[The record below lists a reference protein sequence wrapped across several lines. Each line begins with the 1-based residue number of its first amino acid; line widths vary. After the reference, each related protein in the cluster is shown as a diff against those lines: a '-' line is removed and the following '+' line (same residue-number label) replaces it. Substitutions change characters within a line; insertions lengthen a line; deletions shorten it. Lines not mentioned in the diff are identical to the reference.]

1 MCLYRQIL
9 PILKTMKNKL
19 SIILPTCNSEK
30 TIGYT
35 LKSILIQ
42 DFKNVEIVVIDC
54 YSKDQTMSIID
65 SFSKM
70 LNIYVL
76 KSKARLLM
84 ARLLG
89 VRNSE
94 GDILLFLDS
103 DQVLSSSTLRRI
115 VELIERDYN
124 VLILEEKSLSRRIN
138 LSSRLIARNRVLVH
152 NLLRKGVTVSTFP
165 RVYKRELLESISNL
179 AMKTHMFKCL
189 YNVNLFDDRIT
200 FGLVK
205 MIYKNKLKLGIVDN
219 AVYHIEPT
227 TLSDLFIKYINYGKN
242 FKFYMKYAT
251 KEGRLCKEMLENL
264 TSVKFSF
271 LSIRGYLNLLRDPI
285 LIVKYVAYLLGNLLI

>member
-1 MCLYRQIL
+1 
-9 PILKTMKNKL
+9 MKNKL

-42 DFKNVEIVVIDC
+42 DFKNVEIMVIDC
-54 YSKDQTMSIID
+54 NSKDQTMSIID

-76 KSKARLLM
+76 KSKARPLV

-94 GDILLFLDS
+94 GDILVFLDS
-103 DQVLSSSTLRRI
+103 DQVLSRNTLTRI
-115 VELIERDYN
+115 IRLIEKNYN
-124 VLILEEKSLSRRIN
+124 VLILEEKSLSRRVN

-152 NLLRKGVTVSTFP
+152 DLLRKGIMASIFP
-165 RVYKRELLESISNL
+165 RVYKKELLEPISNL
-179 AMKTHMFKCL
+179 VMNTHMFKCL
-189 YNVNLFDDRIT
+189 YDVYVFDDKII

-205 MIYKNKLKLGIVDN
+205 MIYKYKLKLGIVDS
-219 AVYHIEPT
+219 ALYHIEPT
-227 TLSDLFIKYINYGKN
+227 TLSDIFIKYINYGKN
-242 FKFYMKYAT
+242 FKFYMKYASR
-251 KEGRLCKEMLENL
+251 KGRICKEMLEEL
-264 TSVKFSF
+264 TSVNVPF
-271 LSIRGYLNLLRDPI
+271 LSIRGYLYLLMDPI
-285 LIVKYVAYLLGNLLI
+285 FVVKYMAYLFGTLVI